1 MYELDDVKTFNDGSV
16 VNVTSWIWENVD
28 LPPIQ
33 LQSRLKFHGQFDR
46 YVDLNGGKACSIKK
60 CSFNL
65 EMRVSLA

>member
-1 MYELDDVKTFNDGSV
+1 MFELDDVKTFNDGSV

-46 YVDLNGGKACSIKK
+46 YIDLNVGKDCNIRNWS
-60 CSFNL
+60 SNL

>member
-46 YVDLNGGKACSIKK
+46 YIDLI
-60 CSFNL
+60 F
-65 EMRVSLA
+65 

>member
-46 YVDLNGGKACSIKK
+46 YVYLKVWMSWLLNVLLI
-60 CSFNL
+60 L
-65 EMRVSLA
+65 EIRV